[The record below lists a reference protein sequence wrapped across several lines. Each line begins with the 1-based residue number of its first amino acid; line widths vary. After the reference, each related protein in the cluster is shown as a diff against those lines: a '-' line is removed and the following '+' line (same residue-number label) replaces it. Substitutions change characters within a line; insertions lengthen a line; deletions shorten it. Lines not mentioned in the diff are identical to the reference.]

1 MLLCLFYS
9 LYRLWNL
16 VSSGQVFEICLHS
29 LQVMRSMQ
37 PLVVYFP
44 DSSQWLSRA
53 VPKSNRKE
61 FVSKVQEQF
70 NQLSGPVVL
79 ICGQNKVEAGSKEK
93 EKFVSFNNSRVTC
106 IFVAVSRL
114 FVNLLL
120 LCATDNGPP
129 EFRPLCK
136 AGSSRKSSGAY

>member
-1 MLLCLFYS
+1 
-9 LYRLWNL
+9 
-16 VSSGQVFEICLHS
+16 
-29 LQVMRSMQ
+29 MRSMQ

-93 EKFVSFNNSRVTC
+93 EKFVSFNNSAVTC
-106 IFVAVSRL
+106 ILVAFSRL

-120 LCATDNGPP
+120 LCATDNDPP
-129 EFRPLCK
+129 EFGPLCK